1 MLDLI
6 INVTVILIVIITV
19 MIIIVTV
26 MIFIVTMLTEGMQRL
41 PGATVGAEENVGYRT
56 NA

>member
-1 MLDLI
+1 MLAIIQMLDII
-6 INVTVILIVIITV
+6 INVSIILVII
-19 MIIIVTV
+19 TV

-41 PGATVGAEENVGYRT
+41 PGVTVGAEENVGYRT